1 MKNNFVHLHVHSEY
15 SLLDGLLKIDGM
27 IKKASEMGMHSVAL
41 TDHGNMYGAIDF
53 YKSATKA
60 GIKPIIGCEVYQAPK
75 SRFDKKV
82 NKENREES
90 HYNHLTLLVKDK
102 KGYQNLMKLVS
113 LGFLEGFYYK
123 PRIDAELLRQHSEG
137 IIALSGCLSGKVPRF
152 VEAGKIDLARK
163 AIEDYI
169 DIFGRE
175 NFYLELTDF
184 GIKKH
189 KEINRVLWDLSRE
202 FGIKAVCTND
212 VHYLNKE
219 DFKYHFLLLCIQAG
233 TTIKDFQGFY
243 GGPGPGSDLDEN
255 IRQIILKLAEQEAKG
270 ENNGSAKPEK
280 SGFFPKTMEY
290 YFKSGEEMSEIF
302 KEFPHIIENTEE
314 IASKCNLKLD
324 FNLGLIPPFDVP
336 DNKSPDEYLRQLSF
350 EGINKRYK
358 GITPQIETRLEHEL
372 GVIKKMGFA
381 EYFLIVWDFVKFA
394 KNNNIRVGPG
404 RGSAAGSIVSYLL
417 NITDIE
423 PLRYDLLFERFLNEE
438 RKKMPDI
445 DIDFTDEK
453 RDLVIK
459 YVTEKY
465 GENRVAQLITF
476 GTMAARQAIRDA
488 GRVLEV
494 PYSEVDRIA
503 KLIPTELN
511 ITIDS
516 SFKAVQ
522 ELRDL
527 YDSDKKVRDIIDTAK
542 SLEGK
547 ARQHSIHAAGIVI
560 SAEELYHYT
569 PIQRDDKSGD
579 IKTQYKMENIQD
591 IGLLKM
597 DFLGLKTLSLIDRAL
612 FLIKKTKNIELDINT
627 VDLEDKKTFK
637 MLCDGDC
644 LGVFQLE
651 SSGMRDLVISLKP
664 SRFEDI
670 IATLALFR
678 PGPLQSGMV
687 KDFVDAKNKI
697 KKIKYFHPSLEPILK
712 DTYGIILYQEQIML
726 IVSKL
731 AGFSIAEADILRD
744 AISKKKRDVMEK
756 QRNKFLQGA
765 KKEGIIDEATAEKLF
780 ELITHFAEYGFNKSH
795 STAYAMISF
804 QTAYLKANYP
814 VEFMA
819 ALLSIR
825 MGSQE
830 KVAQY
835 ISETNKM
842 GITVLPP
849 DINESFSDFTV
860 VGDSIRFGLSAIKN
874 VGTNV
879 IHLIAQERKEGPFKN
894 FEDFCARVENTV
906 LNKKTMESLIKV
918 GVFDSLDVSRKY
930 LLENYE
936 RIAEEANKIKKN
948 RESGQGSLFGD
959 AGDPDRDSRG
969 NPEDIEDAKNSGK
982 KTKDSKLEFSSR
994 ELLKFEKEMLGLYIS
1009 GNPLSEYKDIM
1020 AGYNSIQSLAE
1031 EKDKAY
1037 LTIIGEISQIKQI
1050 TTKNNQVMYFITLE
1064 DLTDSIEVIIFPTV
1078 LEKYRSLLEEDRI
1091 IKIKGRIDKKEDQ
1104 VKFIASEV
1112 LEVKESADAG
1122 RDIIV
1127 KNIKIF
1133 EEEVSEEEVSTD
1145 EISGLNMP
1153 ENEAYENGK
1162 NGMYE
1167 NGIYDEDSHGVIA
1180 NKVSED
1186 SPKVFKNDSAG
1197 EEILNLTINK
1207 NALTKVNI
1215 DALHAI
1221 LKQNP
1226 GSTFVEVKISIDN
1239 NGGFEK
1245 KYRLNQEC
1253 TVDTKGQLFERLK
1266 SYFNDSIKWE
1276 ILTEK
1281 TVGSV
1286 QKNTSL

>member
-1 MKNNFVHLHVHSEY
+1 
-15 SLLDGLLKIDGM
+15 
-27 IKKASEMGMHSVAL
+27 
-41 TDHGNMYGAIDF
+41 
-53 YKSATKA
+53 
-60 GIKPIIGCEVYQAPK
+60 
-75 SRFDKKV
+75 
-82 NKENREES
+82 
-90 HYNHLTLLVKDK
+90 
-102 KGYQNLMKLVS
+102 
-113 LGFLEGFYYK
+113 
-123 PRIDAELLRQHSEG
+123 
-137 IIALSGCLSGKVPRF
+137 
-152 VEAGKIDLARK
+152 
-163 AIEDYI
+163 
-169 DIFGRE
+169 
-175 NFYLELTDF
+175 
-184 GIKKH
+184 
-189 KEINRVLWDLSRE
+189 
-202 FGIKAVCTND
+202 
-212 VHYLNKE
+212 
-219 DFKYHFLLLCIQAG
+219 
-233 TTIKDFQGFY
+233 
-243 GGPGPGSDLDEN
+243 
-255 IRQIILKLAEQEAKG
+255 
-270 ENNGSAKPEK
+270 
-280 SGFFPKTMEY
+280 
-290 YFKSGEEMSEIF
+290 
-302 KEFPHIIENTEE
+302 
-314 IASKCNLKLD
+314 
-324 FNLGLIPPFDVP
+324 
-336 DNKSPDEYLRQLSF
+336 
-350 EGINKRYK
+350 
-358 GITPQIETRLEHEL
+358 
-372 GVIKKMGFA
+372 
-381 EYFLIVWDFVKFA
+381 
-394 KNNNIRVGPG
+394 
-404 RGSAAGSIVSYLL
+404 
-417 NITDIE
+417 
-423 PLRYDLLFERFLNEE
+423 
-438 RKKMPDI
+438 
-445 DIDFTDEK
+445 
-453 RDLVIK
+453 
-459 YVTEKY
+459 
-465 GENRVAQLITF
+465 
-476 GTMAARQAIRDA
+476 MAARQAIRDA

-1153 ENEAYENGK
+1153 ENEAYENGI

-1245 KYRLNQEC
+1245 KYRLTQEC

>member
-1 MKNNFVHLHVHSEY
+1 
-15 SLLDGLLKIDGM
+15 
-27 IKKASEMGMHSVAL
+27 
-41 TDHGNMYGAIDF
+41 
-53 YKSATKA
+53 
-60 GIKPIIGCEVYQAPK
+60 
-75 SRFDKKV
+75 
-82 NKENREES
+82 
-90 HYNHLTLLVKDK
+90 
-102 KGYQNLMKLVS
+102 
-113 LGFLEGFYYK
+113 
-123 PRIDAELLRQHSEG
+123 
-137 IIALSGCLSGKVPRF
+137 
-152 VEAGKIDLARK
+152 
-163 AIEDYI
+163 
-169 DIFGRE
+169 
-175 NFYLELTDF
+175 
-184 GIKKH
+184 
-189 KEINRVLWDLSRE
+189 
-202 FGIKAVCTND
+202 
-212 VHYLNKE
+212 
-219 DFKYHFLLLCIQAG
+219 
-233 TTIKDFQGFY
+233 
-243 GGPGPGSDLDEN
+243 
-255 IRQIILKLAEQEAKG
+255 
-270 ENNGSAKPEK
+270 
-280 SGFFPKTMEY
+280 
-290 YFKSGEEMSEIF
+290 
-302 KEFPHIIENTEE
+302 
-314 IASKCNLKLD
+314 
-324 FNLGLIPPFDVP
+324 
-336 DNKSPDEYLRQLSF
+336 
-350 EGINKRYK
+350 
-358 GITPQIETRLEHEL
+358 
-372 GVIKKMGFA
+372 MGFA

-394 KNNNIRVGPG
+394 KNNDIRVGPG

-488 GRVLEV
+488 GRVLDV
-494 PYSEVDRIA
+494 PYNEVDRIA
-503 KLIPTELN
+503 KLVPTELN

-1153 ENEAYENGK
+1153 ENEAYENGI
-1162 NGMYE
+1162 NGMDE

-1245 KYRLNQEC
+1245 KYRLTQEC